1 MENNFNHHRS
11 SEEDVEMADASS
23 TGVVQQTEAEE
34 MGYEEC
40 APEPRRGSMT
50 AVEETQRRA
59 SIKAVMADSTLSP
72 MAKRLSIQYLM
83 DGRRTSITNSVCSSV
98 NDYSSD
104 NNAEHR
110 MNNGTSTN
118 GCTAR
123 RNGSISQR
131 TTNTTNNHHHL
142 QRTPSQDY
150 AAAMYGYGDAAPD
163 AAFDDQQQEGGAAGG
178 GVICNDSTRR
188 AERQRPACHHYDRKC
203 TMIAP
208 CCGAAFGCRI
218 CHDECPAL

>member
-1 MENNFNHHRS
+1 MMDNNFDHHRS
-11 SEEDVEMADASS
+11 SEEDVEMADASPDN
-23 TGVVQQTEAEE
+23 VVQQAEAED

-50 AVEETQRRA
+50 AVEETERRA

-98 NDYSSD
+98 NDSSEF
-104 NNAEHR
+104 NAEHR
-110 MNNGTSTN
+110 MNNGSA
-118 GCTAR
+118 AR
-123 RNGSISQR
+123 RAGSISQP
-131 TTNTTNNHHHL
+131 TNTTNNHHLL
-142 QRTPSQDY
+142 QQTPSQEY

-163 AAFDDQQQEGGAAGG
+163 AAALDQHEQAGAAAG
-178 GVICNDSTRR
+178 GVICNESTKS
-188 AERQRPACHHYDRKC
+188 AERGRPACHHYDRKC